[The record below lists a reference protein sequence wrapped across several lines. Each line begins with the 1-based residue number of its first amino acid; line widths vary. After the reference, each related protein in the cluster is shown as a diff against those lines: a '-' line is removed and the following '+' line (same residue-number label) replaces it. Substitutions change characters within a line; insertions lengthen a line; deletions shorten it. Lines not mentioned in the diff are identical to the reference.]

1 MRTSI
6 PILMIAMLAPAAA
19 SNGAAPAGWDSM
31 FLAADSTPKV
41 LAPDVLSTGDD
52 ESHASVFPDG
62 RTLYFLKN
70 TPSFDFYTIVFSE
83 LRDGKWSRPRTA
95 PFSGHYSDADIVFT
109 ADGRRAYFV
118 SARPVDGKRRADM
131 EIWTIERDASGRWG
145 EPRHVEEL
153 SSPTDEWFPNL
164 TADGTIYFGS
174 DRPGGVGGTD
184 IWRARFVGGKF
195 QPPENLGTP
204 VNSRGDEIE
213 PFVSA
218 DEQTL
223 IIAARNRGDAV
234 GAYDLYISQR
244 SGGQWE
250 TPRNPGPPI
259 NSAGWDFA
267 PRLSPDGRIFIFTSN
282 RGFGATGP
290 DRPLSFDQLER
301 LLRSP
306 GNGLRDIYYVSA
318 DAILR

>member
-1 MRTSI
+1 
-6 PILMIAMLAPAAA
+6 MLAATAT
-19 SNGAAPAGWDSM
+19 SNAAAPASWNSL
-31 FLAADSTPKV
+31 FPAADATPKV

-52 ESHASVFPDG
+52 ESHASVFPDR

-70 TPSFDFYTIVFSE
+70 TPSFDFYTIVYSE

-95 PFSGHYSDADIVFT
+95 PFSGRYADADIVFT

-118 SARPVDGKRRADM
+118 SARPVNGQPREDM
-131 EIWTIERDASGRWG
+131 EIWTVERDARGNWG
-145 EPRHVEEL
+145 EPRHVDEL

-184 IWRARFVGGKF
+184 IWRARFVDGKF
-195 QPPENLGTP
+195 QPPEDVGAP
-204 VNSRGDEIE
+204 VNSKGDEIE
-213 PFVSA
+213 PFISA

-234 GAYDLYISQR
+234 GAYDLYVAKR
-244 SGGQWE
+244 SGGHWE
-250 TPRNPGPPI
+250 TPRHPGSPI
-259 NSAGWDFA
+259 NSTGWDFA
-267 PRLSPDGRIFIFTSN
+267 PRLSPDGKIFIFTSN
-282 RGFGATGP
+282 RGFGSKGP
-290 DRPLSFDQLER
+290 DRALSFDQLER
-301 LLRSP
+301 RLHSP

-318 DAILR
+318 DALLR

>member
-1 MRTSI
+1 MRSSI
-6 PILMIAMLAPAAA
+6 PVFLIATLAAA
-19 SNGAAPAGWDSM
+19 ATSNAAAPASWDSL
-31 FLAADSTPKV
+31 FPAADATPKV

-62 RTLYFLKN
+62 HTLYFLKN
-70 TPSFDFYTIVFSE
+70 TPSFDFYTLVFSE
-83 LRDGKWSRPRTA
+83 LRDGQWSRPRTA

-118 SARPVDGKRRADM
+118 SARPVAGKPRDDM
-131 EIWTIERDASGRWG
+131 EIWTIERDASGQWG

-164 TADGTIYFGS
+164 TADGTLYFGS

-184 IWRARFVGGKF
+184 IWRARFVDGKF
-195 QPPENLGTP
+195 QLPENVGAP
-204 VNSRGDEIE
+204 VNTPGDEIE

-234 GAYDLYISQR
+234 GAYDLYVSKR
-244 SGGQWE
+244 SNGRWE
-250 TPRNPGPPI
+250 TPRHPGPPL
-259 NSAGWDFA
+259 NSPGWDFA
-267 PRLSPDGRIFIFTSN
+267 PRLSPDGKVFLFTSN
-282 RGFGATGP
+282 RGFGSQGL
-290 DRPLSFDQLER
+290 DRPLTFEQLQRR
-301 LLRSP
+301 LHSP

-318 DAILR
+318 VALLR

>member
-1 MRTSI
+1 MLTFATSS
-6 PILMIAMLAPAAA
+6 A
-19 SNGAAPAGWDSM
+19 AAPANWDALFPSPD
-31 FLAADSTPKV
+31 ATPKV

-62 RTLYFLKN
+62 HTLYFLKN
-70 TPSFDFYTIVFSE
+70 TPSFDFYTIVYSE

-118 SARPVDGKRRADM
+118 SARPVDGKPRDDM
-131 EIWTIERDASGRWG
+131 EIWTIERDASGHWG

-184 IWRARFVGGKF
+184 IWRARFVNGKF
-195 QPPENLGTP
+195 QPPQNVGAP
-204 VNSRGDEIE
+204 VNSKGDEIE
-213 PFVSA
+213 PFISA

-223 IIAARNRGDAV
+223 IVAARNRGDAV
-234 GAYDLYISQR
+234 GAYDLYVSKRTGSSLGDAPSRPADQLDR
-244 SGGQWE
+244 LGLRPAPVARRQ
-250 TPRNPGPPI
+250 
-259 NSAGWDFA
+259 DLHLHQQ
-267 PRLSPDGRIFIFTSN
+267 PRLRLEGPGRPAHL
-282 RGFGATGP
+282 RATRTP
-290 DRPLSFDQLER
+290 PALSRQRPSR
-301 LLRSP
+301 HLLRQ
-306 GNGLRDIYYVSA
+306 R
-318 DAILR
+318 